1 MGLCFSVESVLLSI
15 VFLKLV
21 MYSAN
26 EVDLM

>member
-1 MGLCFSVESVLLSI
+1 MGLCFSVESVLLS